1 MTSRLGARKW
11 QTFFT
16 VYATFRIETTC
27 VHVLGGEPAGGK
39 GALLPEAGGQP
50 QGPGGGRSEAD
61 GEGEGGAPEEA
72 GAAGDTAG
80 EQLSGQPGQKWR
92 DPPPLVFTL

>member
-1 MTSRLGARKW
+1 M
-11 QTFFT
+11 
-16 VYATFRIETTC
+16 
-27 VHVLGGEPAGGK
+27 LGGEPACGK

-61 GEGEGGAPEEA
+61 GEGEGGAPEAA

-80 EQLSGQPGQKWR
+80 EQLSGQPGQTGG
-92 DPPPLVFTL
+92 TLLHPSLLSDECGGGQVR